1 MSRPHRNSAIGARSQ
16 HLRNAQEGKWK
27 GAKQGERKGGR
38 SFEHI
43 WIVCRIQMS
52 RVLVTDHLTGNLTGL
67 RGCPA
72 MPRVPPHS
80 HVAETVA
87 LSVVGLSGQAVH
99 YRSLYTRNTHSHG
112 ERCRCSGSLAHCTCW
127 FGYVTCF
134 TLPYYHHTDYRSAP
148 GELLPLDV
156 N

>member
-27 GAKQGERKGGR
+27 GAKQGEKKGGR
-38 SFEHI
+38 SFELI

-87 LSVVGLSGQAVH
+87 LSVVGH
-99 YRSLYTRNTHSHG
+99 YRSL
-112 ERCRCSGSLAHCTCW
+112 LDKK
-127 FGYVTCF
+127 
-134 TLPYYHHTDYRSAP
+134 HTQP
-148 GELLPLDV
+148 W
-156 N
+156 